1 MTDQDWLSGF
11 QEVSAA
17 IQGATVGLAGTAAA
31 REEHSVGAGGDT
43 TVEIDRRAEN
53 AAFIHFERW
62 AAAGERFSVLSEE
75 VGLREYGARY
85 PVVLLDPIDG
95 SLNAK
100 NGLPIFAV
108 MLTLLEGPLV
118 GDARVGHVLN
128 LATGESWDAIR
139 GQGARRN
146 AEPILPLPS
155 PADDSIEV
163 LGLESTPRNIL
174 EAAPLLAR
182 TSKVR
187 LFGSMALSLAHTAA
201 GGISV
206 HCSTI
211 RARVF
216 DMTASALMITEV
228 GGIVSDL
235 EGNPLAGVEAGLE
248 SRRTL
253 LSSAD
258 PALHAFALAILR
270 TA

>member
-1 MTDQDWLSGF
+1 MTDQEWLLGF
-11 QEVSAA
+11 EDVSAA
-17 IQGATVGLAGTAAA
+17 IQGATAGLAGTDAA
-31 REEHSVGAGGDT
+31 RVEHSIGAGGDT
-43 TVEIDRRAEN
+43 TVEIDRRAED
-53 AAFIHFERW
+53 AAFVVFESW
-62 AAAGERFSVLSEE
+62 AARGERFAVLSEE
-75 VGLREYGARY
+75 VGLREFGARY
-85 PVVLLDPIDG
+85 PVVFLDPIDG

-100 NGLPIFAV
+100 NGLPIYAV
-108 MLTLLEGPLV
+108 MLTLLDGPLV

-139 GQGARRN
+139 GHGARRRG
-146 AEPILPLPS
+146 APLKPHPS
-155 PADDSIEV
+155 GGSIEV

-174 EAAPLLAR
+174 DAAPLLAR
-182 TSKVR
+182 TGKVR

-228 GGIVSDL
+228 GGVVSDL
-235 EGNPLAGVEAGLE
+235 DGTPLAGVEAGLE

-258 PALHAFALAILR
+258 PALHALALKLLR
-270 TA
+270 PPA